1 MSLLNEFGYI
11 FYNYDIDSKKKEKR
25 IRKYNKKKWK
35 LQNKLLKYIC
45 NNCGAYNHLDQG
57 YCGICKTSH
66 LRKATKD
73 EREQTIALFENLI
86 ESKN

>member
-11 FYNYDIDSKKKEKR
+11 FYNYGFGLKKKQKR

-35 LQNKLLKYIC
+35 SQNKQLKYIR
-45 NNCGAYNHLDQG
+45 NNCGAYNHFDQG
-57 YCGICKTSH
+57 YCGICKTSN

-86 ESKN
+86 ES